1 MTKKSNS
8 TSTVNLFSNL
18 SKNKFHICDDYCNN
32 TLQMKKCLYCS
43 DLIDTKV
50 DDFEKIGT
58 KYVCVFCY
66 EDHAHELDFFDE
78 DDTEINNEEED

>member
-1 MTKKSNS
+1 MIKKSNS
-8 TSTVNLFSNL
+8 TSTVNLFSKL

-78 DDTEINNEEED
+78 DVETDTEEEEY